1 MHKLLVNTTIDSP
14 GIDQN
19 LCHLAYDFSIVATC
33 QVSPIQFYPLY
44 LFDKISLCKWCECGS
59 AFTAIKSPPHFWHTW
74 TKKYTTKSF
83 GQSKGHLNDQVILRG
98 VIRVTD
104 RPILTLA
111 VLAHWSLTF
120 FIEFRMLCA
129 RCKNCLSACVLTV
142 RRHIQ
147 IRQMQKNLNNNTV
160 YENLKVKKI
169 QKKKQQS
176 RASTT
181 EKERAGSE
189 GERRII
195 IFE

>member
-1 MHKLLVNTTIDSP
+1 MDGFLVISVYISDTCRGTMHKLLVNTTIDSP

-111 VLAHWSLTF
+111 VLAHCSLDRLHF
-120 FIEFRMLCA
+120 SSNFECCA
-129 RCKNCLSACVLTV
+129 RGVKTACLHVC
-142 RRHIQ
+142 
-147 IRQMQKNLNNNTV
+147 
-160 YENLKVKKI
+160 
-169 QKKKQQS
+169 
-176 RASTT
+176 
-181 EKERAGSE
+181 
-189 GERRII
+189 
-195 IFE
+195 